1 MMEKG
6 GGRNAKANESTF
18 GISAR
23 TAFPQLRVVGHKKSL
38 KKTKNEKQNGN
49 KLENLRLS
57 LQVPFVE
64 IETLSELTCE
74 KNRKKVQL
82 VKIFLPPE
90 EHLKWV

>member
-1 MMEKG
+1 MPKLMRAHLAFLPEQHFLSCELQDTK
-6 GGRNAKANESTF
+6 KA
-18 GISAR
+18 
-23 TAFPQLRVVGHKKSL
+23 L

-49 KLENLRLS
+49 KLEKLRLS

-64 IETLSELTCE
+64 IETLSELTCR